1 MKTFPL
7 TFTELQSVTQKYP
20 TPFYIYND
28 KAIRNNIR
36 ELQKAFSWNK
46 GFKEYFA
53 VKATPNPHILSI
65 FKEEDCGVECSSEAE
80 LIMADK
86 CGFHGD
92 DIMFTSNSTPWLEFV
107 MARNLNALITL
118 DDINHIDYLR
128 AHTNLPK
135 LLSCRFNPERKI
147 VYNSQTILDYE
158 DYKFGFTK
166 KDIIGG
172 FKHLLNLGVE
182 RMGIH
187 SQFGCHRTETDYFKE
202 NIRTLFLDIADI
214 YKNTNIPPAFIN
226 LAGGIG
232 ISYHE
237 ENSASD
243 IYTISTEIKKAYEE
257 ILIPLGLSTIPI
269 YLELGIYMTGP
280 YGYFVASV
288 LHIKENSK
296 TYACLDA
303 STNAFMT
310 PCKYS
315 NYHHIN
321 IAGKE
326 GLPSTRTYDITGA
339 LCENRDKFA
348 IARSLPELV
357 PGDLVIFHD
366 AGAYGY
372 SHSNQFNGRLRPKE
386 LLVCEDG
393 SIKQIR
399 RNETVEDYF
408 RTLMFPQF

>member
-1 MKTFPL
+1 
-7 TFTELQSVTQKYP
+7 
-20 TPFYIYND
+20 
-28 KAIRNNIR
+28 
-36 ELQKAFSWNK
+36 
-46 GFKEYFA
+46 
-53 VKATPNPHILSI
+53 
-65 FKEEDCGVECSSEAE
+65 
-80 LIMADK
+80 
-86 CGFHGD
+86 
-92 DIMFTSNSTPWLEFV
+92 
-107 MARNLNALITL
+107 
-118 DDINHIDYLR
+118 
-128 AHTNLPK
+128 
-135 LLSCRFNPERKI
+135 
-147 VYNSQTILDYE
+147 
-158 DYKFGFTK
+158 
-166 KDIIGG
+166 
-172 FKHLLNLGVE
+172 
-182 RMGIH
+182 
-187 SQFGCHRTETDYFKE
+187 
-202 NIRTLFLDIADI
+202 
-214 YKNTNIPPAFIN
+214 
-226 LAGGIG
+226 
-232 ISYHE
+232 
-237 ENSASD
+237 
-243 IYTISTEIKKAYEE
+243 
-257 ILIPLGLSTIPI
+257 
-269 YLELGIYMTGP
+269 MTGP